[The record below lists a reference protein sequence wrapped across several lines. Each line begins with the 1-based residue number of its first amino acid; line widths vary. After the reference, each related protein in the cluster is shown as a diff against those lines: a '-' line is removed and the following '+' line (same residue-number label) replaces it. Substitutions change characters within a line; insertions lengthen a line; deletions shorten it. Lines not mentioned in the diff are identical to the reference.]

1 MHFSTFHIIGEKL
14 LCPSLYLYFLG
25 TITTSVTVYCLIAI
39 LVNRPMVQKKMAD
52 EITDK
57 IGSRTPRLSDRKILV
72 YIEAAILEVLRY
84 SSITP
89 VNIPH
94 CTMQETTMN
103 GYEIPKD
110 TEVLVS
116 FQGSAHM
123 LW

>member
-1 MHFSTFHIIGEKL
+1 M
-14 LCPSLYLYFLG
+14 
-25 TITTSVTVYCLIAI
+25 YCLIAI
-39 LVNRPMVQKKMAD
+39 LVNRPTVQKKMAD
-52 EITDK
+52 EITEK

-72 YIEAAILEVLRY
+72 YIEAAVLEVLRY

-110 TEVLVS
+110 TEVLVF

-123 LW
+123 IW